1 MTKQQFQDQFKIEII
16 PDPDFLEPDQVL
28 FDTQVFRAL
37 QLLVILKD
45 NGRYYIK

>member
-1 MTKQQFQDQFKIEII
+1 MTKQQFQDQFKTEII
-16 PDPDFLEPDQVL
+16 PDKNFLEPDQVL